1 MSLRNWDSEIAKK
14 EMTRL
19 TQPNVLGFYTHFEAT
34 EVFAFPPGQREPIN
48 VFSLLVA
55 EERLPTASEEPHY
68 LTPKLIELKSLKG
81 WKVGIQRYVKPVA
94 ELVPAFDILCQSNKW
109 CASGHPLQTAEL
121 VSIPTQF
128 VRSDDFGLVP
138 LNRVLKNNFWNGSHI
153 FEWADAN
160 KAALQP
166 LFDDPQPRLQELSE
180 AVRAFVPISL
190 ASLSDRLGSIVV
202 QLPITVLIT
211 KFAEVRVSGDF
222 TLSTAWHPRATSRPL
237 RAFCAME
244 YDKAIPAFNSVSVE
258 GPETSLPMRDGQGL
272 HRGVL
277 WDDENH
283 ILLAATGDMSFINQ
297 IVVNMQVLDPEPREF
312 TLPGGKGDEKP
323 VRFGLSPKPIKI
335 SAGEPKSDP
344 AGNWT
349 QRRMYREETDRLL
362 AERRFVQYKPVSG
375 AQLRDEAL
383 GHVRDLINRHGE
395 EGVWLWDPFL
405 SADDVI
411 NTLFYCRF
419 FGSELRALTAGSTP
433 PTEGPSTRRQPPCFG
448 RLRARLR
455 ERFARPKSSLSA
467 SARFAAEQRAT
478 LTSLKSNLRG
488 IHLEFRIRTGSAG
501 WGFHD
506 RFLIFPTADSAA
518 LAWSLGTSVNS
529 LGRQHHILQR
539 VDDGQR
545 IRDAFAELWDALDQP
560 EHLIWKTP

>member
-1 MSLRNWDSEIAKK
+1 MALRNWDSEIARM
-14 EMTRL
+14 ELTRL
-19 TQPNVLGFYTHFEAT
+19 TQPNVLGFYSHFEAT
-34 EVFAFPPGQREPIN
+34 EVFAFPLGQQEPIN
-48 VFSLLVA
+48 VFSLMVA
-55 EERLPTASEEPHY
+55 EERLLNASEEPHY
-68 LTPKLIELKSLKG
+68 LNRERRIELRSLKG
-81 WKVGIQRYVKPVA
+81 WKFGIQRYVKPIA
-94 ELVPAFDILCQSNKW
+94 ELVPAFDVLCQSNKW
-109 CASGHPLQTAEL
+109 CASGHPLQTADL
-121 VSIPTQF
+121 VSVPTQF
-128 VRSDDFGLVP
+128 VPPEDFGPIP
-138 LNRVLKNNFWNGSHI
+138 LNRVLKNNFWNGSHVL
-153 FEWADAN
+153 EWADAK
-160 KAALQP
+160 KAVLQP
-166 LFDDPQPRLQELSE
+166 LFDDPPRLQELSE
-180 AVRAFVPISL
+180 AVRTFVPIGL
-190 ASLSDRLGSIVV
+190 ASLSDRLGNIIV
-202 QLPITVLIT
+202 QLPITVLIA
-211 KFAEVRVSGDF
+211 KFAELRASADF
-222 TLSTAWHPRATSRPL
+222 TLSTAWHPGATPRSL
-237 RAFCAME
+237 RASCAME

-258 GPETSLPMRDGQGL
+258 GPETLLPMHDGQGL
-272 HRGVL
+272 HRGIL
-277 WDDENH
+277 WDDKNH
-283 ILLAATGDMSFINQ
+283 VLLAATGDMSFITQ
-297 IVVNMQVLDPEPREF
+297 VVINMQVLNPEPRVF
-312 TLPGGKGDEKP
+312 TLPDGKP
-323 VRFGLSPKPIKI
+323 VRLGLTPKPVKI

-375 AQLRDEAL
+375 AQLHDEAL
-383 GHVRDLINRHGE
+383 DHVRDLINRHGE

-419 FGSELRALTAGSTP
+419 FGSELRALTAGSRP
-433 PTEGPSTRRQPPCFG
+433 PTEGPTTRRRPPSFG
-448 RLRARLR
+448 RLRAQLR

-467 SARFAAEQRAT
+467 SARFAAEERAT

-506 RFLIFPTADSAA
+506 RFLIFPAADSAA

-545 IRDAFAELWDALDQP
+545 IRDAFAELWDALDQH

>member
-1 MSLRNWDSEIAKK
+1 MALRNWNSEIARK

-19 TQPNVLGFYTHFEAT
+19 TQPGVLGFYTHFEAT
-34 EVFAFPPGQREPIN
+34 VLFAFPPSQREPIN

-55 EERLPTASEEPHY
+55 EERLPAASEEPHY
-68 LTPKLIELKSLKG
+68 LNPERIVLRSLRD
-81 WKVGIQRYVKPVA
+81 WTFGIQRYVRPIA
-94 ELVPAFDILCQSNKW
+94 ELVPSFDVLCESKTW

-128 VRSDDFGLVP
+128 VGSDDFGVVP
-138 LNRVLKNNFWNGSHI
+138 LNRILKNNFWNGSHV
-153 FEWADAN
+153 FEWADAK

-166 LFDDPQPRLQELSE
+166 IFDDPPRLQELSE
-180 AVRAFVPISL
+180 AVRAFVPLGL
-190 ASLSDRLGSIVV
+190 ASLSDRLGNIIV
-202 QLPITVLIT
+202 QLPITVLIA
-211 KFAEVRVSGDF
+211 KFAELRASADF

-237 RAFCAME
+237 RASCAME

-258 GPETSLPMRDGQGL
+258 GPETLLPMHDGQGL
-272 HRGVL
+272 HRGIL
-277 WDDENH
+277 WDDENR
-283 ILLAATGDMSFINQ
+283 ILLAATGDMSFISQ
-297 IVVNMQVLDPEPREF
+297 VVINMQVLDPEPRVF
-312 TLPGGKGDEKP
+312 TFPDGKGGEKTVRLGLTPKP
-323 VRFGLSPKPIKI
+323 VKI
-335 SAGEPKSDP
+335 SAGELKSDP

-349 QRRMYREETDRLL
+349 QRRLYREETDRLL

-375 AQLRDEAL
+375 EQLHDKAL
-383 GHVRDLINRHGE
+383 DDVRHLINRHGE

-411 NTLFYCRF
+411 DTLFYCRF
-419 FGSELRALTAGSTP
+419 SGSELRALTAGNTP
-433 PTEGPSTRRQPPCFG
+433 PTEGPPTRKRPPCFG
-448 RLRARLR
+448 GLRARLR
-455 ERFARPKSSLSA
+455 ERFARSKPSLSA

-488 IHLEFRIRTGSAG
+488 VRLEFRMRAGSAG

-506 RFLIFPTADSAA
+506 RFLIFPAADSAA

-545 IRDAFAELWDALDQP
+545 IKDAFADLWDALDQP
-560 EHLIWKTP
+560 EQLIWKTP